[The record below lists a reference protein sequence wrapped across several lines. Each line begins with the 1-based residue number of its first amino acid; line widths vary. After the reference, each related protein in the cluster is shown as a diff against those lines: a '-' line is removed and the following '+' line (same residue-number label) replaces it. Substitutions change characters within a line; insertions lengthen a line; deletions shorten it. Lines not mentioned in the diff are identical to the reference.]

1 MDRRQFLSRF
11 FKGLAIAAIAPEVI
25 AKACEEHSIAKGT
38 FYSLGRRHSGT
49 QRIFT
54 IPPHYQVQFSEHW
67 HHLVADQEAQAWLDE
82 CNGKIQDHLYNEVK
96 ALQAGRIQNFM
107 GADFLRTDL
116 TVRDTF
122 DWNTLARYFMPKEAD
137 LSL

>member
-1 MDRRQFLSRF
+1 MSMDRRQFLSRF
-11 FKGLAIAAIAPEVI
+11 FKGLAVAAIAPEVI

-67 HHLVADQEAQAWLDE
+67 HHLVADQEAQAWLD
-82 CNGKIQDHLYNEVK
+82 
-96 ALQAGRIQNFM
+96 GRIQNFM